1 MNQRKITLQHFV
13 PSMADILFLTIFLF
27 LSISGSKM
35 LLGDGDTGYHIRA
48 GEYILKTFSVPHSDI
63 FSYLTPALPWTAHEW
78 LSEIVM
84 ALIHRA
90 TGLSGVAIFFA
101 AIIAS
106 VYFLLFKIVR
116 SYKGNILVSLFIML
130 LVILSSQI
138 HWLARPHI
146 FSLLIIVL
154 WYYLLDLYEYS
165 DRNYLYLMP
174 PLMLLWVNLHG
185 GFIIGLVLNGIY
197 LIGNVIRTFSSAG
210 EEKVYYRQKIR
221 TLLLITVA
229 CFFVTV
235 INPHG
240 YHILLFPFRLT
251 SNKFIMDHIIEFIS
265 PNFHDPMLFFK
276 YFLLFM
282 IITFAISKKRL
293 NIIEHMLTVLF
304 TYMSLYSVR
313 YIPLFS
319 IIMAII
325 LVKQTDSVVD
335 QSDSKIM
342 AFIKRRAERI
352 DSVDVAA
359 RGHLWLFAAVLLAA
373 IGLMNGKLVHRFNE
387 ETMPVAAVEFLQKE
401 HIPGNMFNNDEFGDY
416 IIYAAWPEY
425 KVFFDGRSDMY
436 GAERIKEYYKLTNIE
451 PGWQDILKKY
461 DINWV
466 IYNDKSTLSQFLL
479 QRDDWRLIYADKVA
493 NIFIKNK
500 PENLVLIEKYRNIK
514 LDDN

>member
-1 MNQRKITLQHFV
+1 MKQPKIRYQHFV
-13 PSMADILFLTIFLF
+13 PSIADILFLTIFLF
-27 LSISGSKM
+27 LSIAGSKM

-90 TGLSGVAIFFA
+90 AGLSGVAIFFA

-106 VYFLLFKIVR
+106 VYFLLFKIIR
-116 SYKGNILVSLFIML
+116 SYKGNILVSIFIML

-165 DRNYLYLMP
+165 DRNYLYLLP
-174 PLMLLWVNLHG
+174 PVMLLWVNLHG

-197 LIGNVIRTFSSAG
+197 LTGNVVRTARETGKEKESSS
-210 EEKVYYRQKIR
+210 KKIR
-221 TLLLITVA
+221 TLGLITFA
-229 CFFVTV
+229 CFLATV
-235 INPHG
+235 INPYG

-282 IITFAISKKRL
+282 MIIFAISKKRL
-293 NIIEHMLTVLF
+293 NITELMLTVLF

-325 LVKQTDSVVD
+325 LVKQTDSIVNE
-335 QSDSKIM
+335 SDSKIL

-352 DSVDVAA
+352 DSVDAVA
-359 RGHLWLFAAVLLAA
+359 RGHLWLFAAVLLAI
-373 IGLMNGKLVHRFNE
+373 IGLMNGKLVHRFDE

-401 HIPGNMFNNDEFGDY
+401 HISGNMFNNDEFGDY

-436 GAERIKEYYKLTNIE
+436 GAERIKEYYKVARIE

-461 DINWV
+461 DIKWV

-493 NIFIKNK
+493 NIFIKNI
-500 PENLVLIEKYRNIK
+500 PENLVWLEKYRNIK
-514 LDDN
+514 PVDK

>member
-1 MNQRKITLQHFV
+1 MGYQHFV
-13 PSMADILFLTIFLF
+13 PSIADILFLTIFLF

-35 LLGDGDTGYHIRA
+35 LLGDGDTGYHIRT
-48 GEYILKTFSVPHSDI
+48 GEYILKTLSVPHSDI

-90 TGLSGVAIFFA
+90 AGLSGVAIFFA
-101 AIIAS
+101 AVIAS
-106 VYFLLFKIVR
+106 VYFLLFKIIR
-116 SYKGNILVSLFIML
+116 TYEGNILVSIFIML

-165 DRNYLYLMP
+165 DRNYLYLLP

-197 LIGNVIRTFSSAG
+197 LTGNVMRTVRASG
-210 EEKVYYRQKIR
+210 EEKESCRKKIR
-221 TLLLITVA
+221 TLVPITVA
-229 CFFVTV
+229 CFLATV
-235 INPHG
+235 INPYG

-251 SNKFIMDHIIEFIS
+251 SNRFIMDHIIEFIS

-282 IITFAISKKRL
+282 MIIFAISKERL
-293 NIIEHMLTVLF
+293 NVTELMLTVLF

-325 LVKQTDSVVD
+325 LVKQTDSVVN
-335 QSDSKIM
+335 QSDSKIV

-352 DSVDVAA
+352 DSVDAVA
-359 RGHLWLFAAVLLAA
+359 RGHLWLFAAVFLA
-373 IGLMNGKLVHRFNE
+373 IIFLMNGRLVHRFDE

-401 HIPGNMFNNDEFGDY
+401 HIPGNMFNNDEFSDY
-416 IIYAAWPEY
+416 IIYGLAG
-425 KVFFDGRSDMY
+425 V
-436 GAERIKEYYKLTNIE
+436 
-451 PGWQDILKKY
+451 
-461 DINWV
+461 
-466 IYNDKSTLSQFLL
+466 
-479 QRDDWRLIYADKVA
+479 
-493 NIFIKNK
+493 
-500 PENLVLIEKYRNIK
+500 
-514 LDDN
+514 